1 MVAPDVLPPAAPA
14 LPCTSQEGYC
24 RDKAAP
30 PGSTLYYSL
39 LYVPQ
44 PQRDAITALHALR
57 RELLDVA
64 DECSDPSV
72 ARMKL
77 SWWRE
82 ELQRAFQGRAQHP
95 VTKALWPLTQRYNLP
110 VEQFLEIL
118 DGAQMGLDT
127 THYNSFKELLLYC
140 HRVSS
145 LVTLMS
151 VEILGYT
158 ERTTL
163 KFANDLGVALQLV
176 RFIRDLRK
184 DALRGRLFIPLDEM
198 NRFGVSFNNLKE
210 NTCAGKLKAL
220 IRFQAQR
227 AHEYYDKA
235 LVQLPEVD
243 RYRQLPLLTEAKLYF
258 AWLDKLERNDYY
270 PPGQSMMLTPLRQ
283 LWIAWRTMR
292 RARRFFDPATKFKE

>member
-1 MVAPDVLPPAAPA
+1 M
-14 LPCTSQEGYC
+14 TQEGYC

-39 LYVPQ
+39 LYAPQ
-44 PQRDAITALHALR
+44 PQRNAITALHALR
-57 RELLDVA
+57 QELLDVLN
-64 DECSDPSV
+64 ECSDPSV

-77 SWWRE
+77 NWWRE
-82 ELQRAFQGRAQHP
+82 ELQRTFQGHAQHP
-95 VTKALWPLTQRYNLP
+95 VTKALLPLTQRHTLP

-118 DGAQMGLDT
+118 DGVHMGLDVA
-127 THYNSFKELLLYC
+127 HYNSFKELLLYC

-145 LVTLMS
+145 MVTLMS

-176 RFIRDLRK
+176 RFIRDLRQ

-198 NRFGVSFNNLKE
+198 NRFGVNFSNLKE
-210 NTCAGKLKAL
+210 NTAGDKLKEL
-220 IRFQAQR
+220 IKFQAQR
-227 AHEYYDKA
+227 AHEYYGKA
-235 LVQLPEVD
+235 LAQLPEAD

-258 AWLDKLERNDYY
+258 AWLDELERNDYH
-270 PPGQSMMLTPLRQ
+270 PPGQRMALTPLRQ
-283 LWIAWRTMR
+283 LWIAWRTLR
-292 RARRFFDPATKFKE
+292 RERRLRKSAAAT

>member
-1 MVAPDVLPPAAPA
+1 MMVAPGVVPPATLV
-14 LPCTSQEGYC
+14 LPCTLQEGYC

-39 LYVPQ
+39 LYAPQ

-57 RELLDVA
+57 QELLDVP

-77 SWWRE
+77 NWWRD
-82 ELQRAFQGRAQHP
+82 ELQRTFQGRAQHP
-95 VTKALWPLTQRYNLP
+95 VTKALLPLTQRHTLP

-118 DGAQMGLDT
+118 DGVHMGLDV

-140 HRVSS
+140 HRTSS
-145 LVTLMS
+145 MVTLMS
-151 VEILGYT
+151 VEILGYS
-158 ERTTL
+158 ERATL
-163 KFANDLGVALQLV
+163 KFANDLGVALQLA

-198 NRFGVSFNNLKE
+198 NRFGVSFNDLKE

-220 IRFQAQR
+220 IKFQAQR
-227 AHEYYDKA
+227 AHEYCDKA
-235 LVQLPEVD
+235 LAQLPEAD
-243 RYRQLPLLTEAKLYF
+243 RYRQLPLLTEAKLCF
-258 AWLDKLERNDYY
+258 ALLDKLERNDYH
-270 PPGQSMMLTPLRQ
+270 PPGQRVALTPLRQ
-283 LWIAWRTMR
+283 LWIAWRTLR
-292 RARRFFDPATKFKE
+292 RHKRL